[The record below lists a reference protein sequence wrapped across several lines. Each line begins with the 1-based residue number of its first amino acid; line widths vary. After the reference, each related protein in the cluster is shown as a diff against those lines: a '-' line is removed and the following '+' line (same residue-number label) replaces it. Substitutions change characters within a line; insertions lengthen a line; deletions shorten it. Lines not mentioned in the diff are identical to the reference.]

1 MPIISKFYGIIIKMY
16 FIQKDHNPPHI
27 HAFYGEYVS
36 VIDLNTLEEIEG
48 NLPLKALK
56 IVREWIEINK
66 NEILEIWK
74 TQKFRKIKPIE

>member
-1 MPIISKFYGIIIKMY
+1 MPEISRFYGITIKMY
-16 FIQKDHNPPHI
+16 FIQKHHNPPHI

>member
-1 MPIISKFYGIIIKMY
+1 MPIISKFYGIEIKMY
-16 FIQKDHNPPHI
+16 FIQKEHNPPHI

-36 VIDLNTLEEIEG
+36 IINIITLEEIEG
-48 NLPLKALK
+48 NLPSKALK

-74 TQKFRKIKPIE
+74 TQKFKKVKPIE

>member
-1 MPIISKFYGIIIKMY
+1 MY
-16 FIQKDHNPPHI
+16 FIQKEHNPPHI

-36 VIDLNTLEEIEG
+36 IINIITLEEIEG
-48 NLPLKALK
+48 NLPSKALK

-74 TQKFRKIKPIE
+74 TQKFKKVKPIE

>member
-1 MPIISKFYGIIIKMY
+1 MPIISKFYGITIKMY

>member
-1 MPIISKFYGIIIKMY
+1 MPIISKFYGITIKMY
-16 FIQKDHNPPHI
+16 FIQNEHNPPHI

-36 VIDLNTLEEIEG
+36 VIDVNTLEEIEG

>member
-1 MPIISKFYGIIIKMY
+1 MPIISKFYGITIKMY
-16 FIQKDHNPPHI
+16 FMQKEHNPPHI

-36 VIDLNTLEEIEG
+36 VIDVNTLEEIEG
-48 NLPLKALK
+48 NLPKKALK

>member
-1 MPIISKFYGIIIKMY
+1 MPIISKFYGITIKMY

-36 VIDLNTLEEIEG
+36 VIDVNTLEEIEG

-56 IVREWIEINK
+56 IVKEWIEINK

>member
-1 MPIISKFYGIIIKMY
+1 MPIISKFYGITIKMY
-16 FIQKDHNPPHI
+16 FMQNEHNPPHI

-36 VIDLNTLEEIEG
+36 VIDVNTLEEIKG

>member
-1 MPIISKFYGIIIKMY
+1 MPIISKFYGITIKMY
-16 FIQKDHNPPHI
+16 FIQNEHNPPHI
-27 HAFYGEYVS
+27 HAFYGDYVS
-36 VIDLNTLEEIEG
+36 VIDVNTLEEIEG

>member
-1 MPIISKFYGIIIKMY
+1 MPIISRFYGITIKMY
-16 FIQKDHNPPHI
+16 FMQNEHNPPHI
-27 HAFYGEYVS
+27 HAFYGEYIS
-36 VIDLNTLEEIEG
+36 IIDVNTLEEIEG

-74 TQKFRKIKPIE
+74 TQKFKKIKPIE

>member
-1 MPIISKFYGIIIKMY
+1 MPIISKFYGITIKMY

-36 VIDLNTLEEIEG
+36 VIDVNTLEEIEG